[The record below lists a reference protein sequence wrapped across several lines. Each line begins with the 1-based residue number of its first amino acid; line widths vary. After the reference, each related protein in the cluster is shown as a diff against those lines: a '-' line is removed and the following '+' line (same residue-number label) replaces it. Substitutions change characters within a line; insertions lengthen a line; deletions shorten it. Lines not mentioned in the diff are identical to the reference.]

1 MLAASDKET
10 IEAQQKKMNA
20 LRGEIEQLKQK
31 YNQLKRNYDS
41 VSLHAKKDAAE
52 NQRMLD
58 MKEGYEAQIKQLKNE
73 HVEAENSLKEA
84 KQQLQQEQAL
94 NKEHGTTIAN
104 QVKEIDQLKRDMA
117 RQQKGLEG

>member
-20 LRGEIEQLKQK
+20 LRGEIEQMKQK

-84 KQQLQQEQAL
+84 KQQLQQESQC
-94 NKEHGTTIAN
+94 
-104 QVKEIDQLKRDMA
+104 
-117 RQQKGLEG
+117 